1 MPGNG
6 LSSVIIGFRLQRA
19 IMQNLDDLSLA
30 ELVALEAE
38 ARALL
43 ARRREARSRSLRQEM
58 ERMARTAGLSA
69 EEFAL
74 LAD

>member
-1 MPGNG
+1 MSGNG
-6 LSSVIIGFRLQRA
+6 LSSVIIGFRLQRI

-38 ARALL
+38 ARAVL

-58 ERMARTAGLSA
+58 ERMARTAGLTA
-69 EEFAL
+69 EEFAQ

>member
-1 MPGNG
+1 
-6 LSSVIIGFRLQRA
+6 
-19 IMQNLDDLSLA
+19 MQNLDDLSLA

-38 ARALL
+38 ARAVL

-58 ERMARTAGLSA
+58 ERMARTAGLTA
-69 EEFAL
+69 EEFAQ

>member
-1 MPGNG
+1 
-6 LSSVIIGFRLQRA
+6 
-19 IMQNLDDLSLA
+19 MQNLDDLSLA

-38 ARALL
+38 ARAVL

>member
-1 MPGNG
+1 
-6 LSSVIIGFRLQRA
+6 
-19 IMQNLDDLSLA
+19 MQNLDDLSLA

-38 ARALL
+38 ARAVL

-58 ERMARTAGLSA
+58 ERMARTAGLTA

>member
-1 MPGNG
+1 
-6 LSSVIIGFRLQRA
+6 
-19 IMQNLDDLSLA
+19 MQNLDDLSLA